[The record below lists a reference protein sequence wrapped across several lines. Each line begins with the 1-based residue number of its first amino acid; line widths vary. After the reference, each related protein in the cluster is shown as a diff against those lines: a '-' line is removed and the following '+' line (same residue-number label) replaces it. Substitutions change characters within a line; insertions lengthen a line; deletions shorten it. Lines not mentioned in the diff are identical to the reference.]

1 MKPMSIL
8 ELQTLV
14 TGIESKLVGAQL
26 QEIVSNDR
34 GLSLGF
40 RGQGQYW
47 LVLDMNPASPFC
59 LLFSGESPFKK
70 GSKPK
75 PLALFL
81 NSHAKNLLLRKISI
95 DEQYGRVLNIEL
107 GNSEKTALLQMILI
121 PKQAN
126 LLVQAGAKSIAWD
139 KPKELKVQSEKVEL
153 PAPRK
158 IEDIQEEWRVQFNSG
173 TRPAIDPKAQWEKKK
188 ARDLEKKRKALLEIE
203 EGIQENNASK
213 LFALGESL
221 KAMLPIDFSQ
231 NNIQPEFHDYLDF
244 TKSIFTNI
252 QMVFEKA
259 KKAEVKTAGSSE
271 RKKILLEQISK
282 LENMSYDQG
291 VVNAG
296 RPQLDDLMQ
305 KAVAKGRKLNLES
318 GAIVYCGRSASD
330 NLTLLRKAKAWDYW
344 LHLKDYPGAH
354 AIIHRSRN
362 EEISSAEIRKAA
374 LWVLK
379 ESISSKQVIAG
390 QKYAVVMVECRF
402 VRPIKGDKLGRVS
415 YHSETQF
422 FISA

>member
-271 RKKILLEQISK
+271 RK
-282 LENMSYDQG
+282 
-291 VVNAG
+291 
-296 RPQLDDLMQ
+296 
-305 KAVAKGRKLNLES
+305 
-318 GAIVYCGRSASD
+318 
-330 NLTLLRKAKAWDYW
+330 
-344 LHLKDYPGAH
+344 
-354 AIIHRSRN
+354 
-362 EEISSAEIRKAA
+362 
-374 LWVLK
+374 
-379 ESISSKQVIAG
+379 
-390 QKYAVVMVECRF
+390 RF
-402 VRPIKGDKLGRVS
+402 
-415 YHSETQF
+415 Y
-422 FISA
+422 